1 MVHSQAPVS
10 ALRRVAVEGAS
21 AMVAAVANLVI
32 RAGRWDISLCAVLRM
47 VEVEGAAV
55 EGAAVV
61 AVSPSLLKILI
72 RPWLSELCVCVVC
85 VRVCVGV
92 CVRERGYVC
101 ELMGVYG
108 GG

>member
-47 VEVEGAAV
+47 VEV

>member
-1 MVHSQAPVS
+1 VPVS

-21 AMVAAVANLVI
+21 AMVVAAENRVI

-47 VEVEGAAV
+47 AEV

-85 VRVCVGV
+85 VRVYVGL
-92 CVRERGYVC
+92 CVC
-101 ELMGVYG
+101 ERVCM
-108 GG
+108 